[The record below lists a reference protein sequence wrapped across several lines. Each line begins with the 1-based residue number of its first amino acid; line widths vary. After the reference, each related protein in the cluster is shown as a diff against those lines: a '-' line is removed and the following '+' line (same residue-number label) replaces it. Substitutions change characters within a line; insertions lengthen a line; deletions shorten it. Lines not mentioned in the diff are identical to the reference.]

1 MHTIEP
7 YANWLA
13 YYDSSADERSPFFG
27 KQYNYDV
34 YTDTIYGY
42 YIDPAW
48 DSFGSETL
56 YLKTLYADYEQG
68 YGVIELIGEWNDA
81 IHNDIMI
88 LKRRFLEVLLAEG
101 IDKFI
106 LIGEHILN
114 FHGSNDAY
122 YEEWFEDV
130 GDGWI
135 ALVST
140 PEFVMDEMKRFNIDS
155 YVNMQGTLQITNWR
169 TMTPFR
175 FFDAVNALIQRRLH

>member
-7 YANWLA
+7 YANWLV
-13 YYDSSADERSPFFG
+13 YYDSSADERSPFFC
-27 KQYNYDV
+27 KEYNHDV
-34 YTDTIYGY
+34 YTDTVYGY

-56 YLKTLYADYEQG
+56 YLKTLYTDYEQR
-68 YGVIELIGEWNDA
+68 YVILEMIGEWNDA

-88 LKRRFLEVLLAEG
+88 LKRQFLELLVAEG

-122 YEEWFEDV
+122 YEEWFDDV
-130 GDGWI
+130 DDGWI
-135 ALVST
+135 ALVCT
-140 PEFVMDEMKRFNIDS
+140 PEFVLEEMKRFDIDR
-155 YVNMQGTLQITNWR
+155 YVNMQGSLQITNWR
-169 TMTPFR
+169 TMTPSR
-175 FFDAVNALIQRRLH
+175 LFDAVDALIRRRLH